1 MSSSISEKINS
12 VLGVTVGSIVVYG
25 FGGALALGVFTLLG
39 YGVTLLGNAMLGSPF
54 TEQQVLTAGGVAT
67 AGLCAWAIFSLFRN
81 KSND

>member
-1 MSSSISEKINS
+1 MSSFCEKIES
-12 VLGVTVGSIVVYG
+12 AGGVTVASIVVFG
-25 FGGALALGVFTLLG
+25 LGGAIALGVFTLLG
-39 YGVTLLGNAMLGSPF
+39 YGVTLFGNVLLGSPF